1 MTETK
6 RKSSLR
12 PAQSGWD
19 PIYRLVKQV
28 PRGCVVTYGEVARL
42 IRLRGGARVVGY
54 AMAATPRGLG
64 VPWHRVLGAGGKI
77 RISEPTASL
86 QRKLLESEGVRFL
99 GTRVDIAKHSW
110 KSKQPASKRKKG
122 NSRPTH

>member
-1 MTETK
+1 MLKTN
-6 RKSSLR
+6 RKS
-12 PAQSGWD
+12 PAKPALSAWA
-19 PIYRLVKQV
+19 PIYRFVKQV
-28 PRGCVVTYGEVARL
+28 PRGCVITYGEVARR

-86 QRKLLESEGVRFL
+86 QRRLLETEGVQFL
-99 GTRVDIAKHSW
+99 GM
-110 KSKQPASKRKKG
+110 
-122 NSRPTH
+122 